1 MSVEKV
7 YFRLDSA
14 ADLIPSPDDDVRV
27 LDWHADLLMIQRF
40 YRHWLKDGDEDIQ
53 PPTEAEREVGDP
65 IALVRGGDI
74 LSFAILFHFKDGE
87 IEIGAVAT
95 LPSEQNKGFCRRVIS
110 EAARRI
116 LDTGKSAALTTG
128 SRNFAMQSAAR
139 AIGMREIMKD

>member
-14 ADLIPSPDDDVRV
+14 ADLIPYPDDDVRV

-116 LDTGKSAALTTG
+116 LETGKSAALTTG